1 MADVTTAVEAAEA
14 VAQVAAPVAT
24 NAGTLD
30 YKKVAIVAGGVV
42 VVGVGTYFCVKAIK
56 KRRVKK
62 EVIES
67 AKQPVVDPALDEVTE

>member
-24 NAGTLD
+24 TGALD
-30 YKKVAIVAGGVV
+30 YKKVALVAGGVV
-42 VVGVGTYFCVKAIK
+42 VVSVGTYFCVKAIK

-67 AKQPVVDPALDEVTE
+67 VKQPVVDPSLDDVTE

>member
-24 NAGTLD
+24 TGALD
-30 YKKVAIVAGGVV
+30 YKKVVLVAGGVV
-42 VVGVGTYFCVKAIK
+42 VVSVGTYFCVKAIK

-67 AKQPVVDPALDEVTE
+67 VKKPVVDPSLDEVTE